1 MTRKYVMLFGLVL
14 AVSSS
19 PAMAATISNLSG
31 QSCGDATGTW
41 HFVQNKVPAGSPAGT
56 LTATFSTGQTC
67 QVVASSVLQSTQH
80 FYCTGFSGTLTGAST
95 TLPGKLVL
103 SDFSCETSKCTP
115 DPKGEIC
122 GDKIDNDCDGK
133 IDEDCKP

>member
-1 MTRKYVMLFGLVL
+1 MTRKMLMLLGLGL
-14 AVSSS
+14 FLSSS
-19 PAMAATISNLSG
+19 PAMAATLSNLSG
-31 QSCGDATGTW
+31 QSCGTAEGTW
-41 HFVQNKVPAGSPAGT
+41 HFVNNQNGGAVTPLDAC
-56 LTATFSTGQTC
+56 FSSGCQTGIP
-67 QVVASSVLQSTQH
+67 ASSTNKSTAH
-80 FYCTGFSGTLTGAST
+80 YYVNASGSLLSASNGS
-95 TLPGKLVL
+95 PGKLVL

>member
-1 MTRKYVMLFGLVL
+1 MTRKLVMLLGLGLVL
-14 AVSSS
+14 SSS
-19 PAMAATISNLSG
+19 PAMAASISNLSG
-31 QSCGDATGTW
+31 QSCGAADGTW
-41 HFVQNKVPAGSPAGT
+41 HFVNNQTGGAAAGT
-56 LTATFSTGQTC
+56 LTATWASGDTC
-67 QVVASSVLQSTQH
+67 TTTASAVNKSTQH
-80 FYCTGFSGTLTGAST
+80 FYCTASGALTGAST
-95 TLPGKLVL
+95 NLPGKLVL